1 MLISL
6 FPFIYNGATHP
17 PTNVPSS
24 SMMVTQDSGPL
35 CPTRTVNISFPS
47 RPIVSLV
54 MSKLVHTR
62 VGVGLGGNVMV
73 RVAGVKSSPAG

>member
-1 MLISL
+1 MISSL
-6 FPFIYNGATHP
+6 SPFSYNGATHP
-17 PTNVPSS
+17 PTNVLSS